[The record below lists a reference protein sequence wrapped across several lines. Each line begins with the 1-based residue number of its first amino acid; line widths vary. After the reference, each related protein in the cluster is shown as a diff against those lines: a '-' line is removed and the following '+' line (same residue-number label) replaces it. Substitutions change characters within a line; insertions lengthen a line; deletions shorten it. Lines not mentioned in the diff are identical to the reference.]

1 LEIVRQRLARLM
13 IEHYGASAAIQAAIQ
28 GNADLA
34 KGDVKGLEAWLKV
47 VVTIERMQATK
58 PAEGKLVQ

>member
-1 LEIVRQRLARLM
+1 M
-13 IEHYGASAAIQAAIQ
+13 IDRYGASAAIRAAMQ

-34 KGDVKGLEAWLKV
+34 NGDVKGLEAWLKV
-47 VVTIERMQATK
+47 VVTIERMQATE